1 MGIKV
6 ALWNYVFN
14 KMSLLFHWN
23 ELCLLEKNKGSCM
36 HFIEALKLKSKLFF
50 LFLLITIGLV
60 SVGIM
65 GSLNIN
71 AMKKNIDAVYFGS
84 LVPVAELN
92 EILQTYHTGL
102 SSTIYQGRHEE
113 ISSSQ
118 ISTQIE
124 NALLKINKI
133 WSKYESHFKRDE
145 ELQYV
150 EYVAS
155 EILAI
160 NNYFY
165 RLLKASSEGKSMQLV
180 SVNNL
185 QKYVS
190 HIDSVIQKL
199 IKYELDVAKYERKQF
214 LYQYETTTFKLSV
227 ILILIILAVLVI
239 SYQVFRSIQK
249 DHTKLEVATKKLKKA
264 NKKLENVSYTDSL
277 TSLHNRRYFNLVYA
291 RELKRAKRTHSYI
304 TFMMLDIDFFK
315 QYNDT
320 YGHIEGD
327 FALKSVAKVLK
338 DTLKRPSDFV
348 FRLGGE
354 EFGVILTQTDESSSA
369 KLARD
374 LCDAIKAREL
384 KHESSSVNEYL
395 TMSIG
400 VVCCIAD
407 DALDEN
413 ILISRADEMLY
424 KAKDTGRD
432 RYIITS
438 NASEAEPQ
446 SVEEQTA

>member
-1 MGIKV
+1 
-6 ALWNYVFN
+6 
-14 KMSLLFHWN
+14 
-23 ELCLLEKNKGSCM
+23 M

-60 SVGIM
+60 SVGVM

-71 AMKKNIDAVYFGS
+71 AMKKNIDSVYFGS
-84 LVPVAELN
+84 LVPVTELN
-92 EILQTYHTGL
+92 EIVQTYHSEL
-102 SSTIYQGRHEE
+102 SSTIYQAKNEE
-113 ISSSQ
+113 INSGQ

-124 NALLKINKI
+124 DSLLKINRI
-133 WSKYESHFKRDE
+133 WSKYEAHFKRDE

-165 RLLKASSEGKSMQLV
+165 KLLQASSHGKSMQLV

-185 QKYVS
+185 QKYIT
-190 HIDSVIQKL
+190 HIDTVIQKL
-199 IKYELDVAKYERKQF
+199 IRYEIDVAKYERKQF
-214 LYQYETTTFKLSV
+214 LGQYETTTSKLSI
-227 ILILIILAVLVI
+227 ILSLIILAVLFI
-239 SYQVFRSIQK
+239 SYQVFRSIQN
-249 DHTKLEVATKKLKKA
+249 DQTKLEVTTKKLKKV

-277 TSLHNRRYFNLVYA
+277 TSLHNRRYFNMVYE

-338 DTLKRPSDFV
+338 ETLKRPSDFV

-354 EFGVILTQTDESSSA
+354 EFGVVLTQTDESSSA

-374 LCDAIKAREL
+374 ICDAIKAREI

-424 KAKDTGRD
+424 RAKETGRD

-438 NASEAEPQ
+438 NASEAMAQ
-446 SVEEQTA
+446 TVENQTA